1 METAKDVVMSL
12 EFVHKTATVFGWR
25 FNLSRKRRR
34 SVAAGVLAL
43 SNVTVVF
50 MTRLLW
56 SEISK
61 SFHPNFREV
70 QNKALQQA
78 VWGLGRKKEADAFP
92 MAEIKLHGYSSRV
105 GSFYSGL

>member
-1 METAKDVVMSL
+1 MCSMETAKDVVMSL

-25 FNLSRKRRR
+25 FNLSRKRRL

-43 SNVTVVF
+43 SNVMVAF

-70 QNKALQQA
+70 QNNAL
-78 VWGLGRKKEADAFP
+78 
-92 MAEIKLHGYSSRV
+92 
-105 GSFYSGL
+105 

>member
-1 METAKDVVMSL
+1 MDTAKDVVMSL
-12 EFVHKTATVFGWR
+12 EFIHKIATVFSWR
-25 FNLSRKRRR
+25 SNLSRRRQ
-34 SVAAGVLAL
+34 SIVAGVLAL
-43 SNVTVVF
+43 SNVTVAL

-92 MAEIKLHGYSSRV
+92 MAEIKLH
-105 GSFYSGL
+105 